1 MAEKIEDLTVTYT
14 DGGIET
20 VKELD
25 KAILSKGSWTTIL
38 FRYQDWDRSKEE
50 YGKEKYTIRRYQKR
64 NGEYRQ
70 QSKFNISS
78 QAQAEL
84 PAFEKVSEDYKKVEV
99 SDQQNKVGLFNL
111 WKREKDSQLL
121 GELPRKY
128 ANKSYFIALTVSS
141 GDRYAGLQAGDI
153 VMQ

>member
-38 FRYQDWDRSKEE
+38 FRYQDWDRAKEE
-50 YGKEKYTIRRYQKR
+50 YGKDKYTIRRYQKR

-78 QAQAEL
+78 RAQAESL
-84 PAFEKVSEDYKKVEV
+84 
-99 SDQQNKVGLFNL
+99 
-111 WKREKDSQLL
+111 
-121 GELPRKY
+121 
-128 ANKSYFIALTVSS
+128 IA
-141 GDRYAGLQAGDI
+141 ALQGWMDEE
-153 VMQ
+153 